1 MTFLR
6 YNSGSTFQEQIKPGI
21 DILSPTYTPYLNKYK
36 TMVGSMGSR
45 LIWFN
50 ESLSDNIV
58 KLDTAYTAGSGSV
71 TLQATTTL
79 NPYKITEGVTH
90 LETRDGAAVYKV
102 VTWNSSTR
110 VATIT
115 LEFGSDSSL
124 ADETELYI
132 SQYGEYGEDFGSG
145 DGDELAFSST
155 DINYPTFVY
164 HRLKS
169 ADGNEEGKFQNIG
182 TDEAVMSWHER
193 KKFIQNVKQ
202 LERNAFYSVKAA
214 GNSAATRQ
222 GNTISAGLKSKS
234 GGLAQTISSG
244 GGQVTDW
251 SSGTP
256 ISEDLIISNVEY
268 IRSTGALTELMST
281 ERGENNMGEIDLYC
295 AEETLS
301 DINEFIKLERDDKA
315 LSAQTNGQFGSWATR
330 LIANGA
336 YVNVKVTSGCKR
348 RDVFM
353 LPANAQ
359 IEVPFIYFFDEVMIG
374 KTGHNQKKMFVS
386 AFNHEIHNAYAMT
399 HDKNLANL

>member
-6 YNSGSTFQEQIKPGI
+6 YNEGQTFQEQVKNYIN
-21 DILSPTYTPYLNKYK
+21 ILSPTYTPYLNKFK
-36 TMVGSMGSR
+36 VMVPKIGSR
-45 LIWFN
+45 LIMFN

-71 TLQATTTL
+71 TLQAATTL

-90 LETRDGAAVYKV
+90 LETQDGAAVYKV

-145 DGDELAFSST
+145 DGDELQFSTS
-155 DINYPTFVY
+155 DINYPTFIY

-169 ADGNEEGKFQNIG
+169 ADGNEQKKWETVGA
-182 TDEAVMSWHER
+182 DEAVMSHHER
-193 KKFIQNVKQ
+193 KKYVQNLKQ
-202 LERNAFYSVKAA
+202 LERNLLYSVKAA

-234 GGLAQTISSG
+234 GGLAQFINSQ
-244 GGQVTDW
+244 GGQVTDH

-268 IRSTGALTELMST
+268 IRSTGALTDLMST
-281 ERGENNMGEIDLYC
+281 DRNEGQLGEIDLLTS
-295 AEETLS
+295 EDGLS
-301 DINEFIKLERDDKA
+301 DINKFVRLERDEKA
-315 LSAQTNGQFGSWATR
+315 LSAQKNGEFGTWATR
-330 LIANGA
+330 LIAGGS
-336 YVNVKVTSGCKR
+336 YVNVYVSTGCKK

-353 LPANAQ
+353 MPSTAD
-359 IEVPFIYFFDEVMIG
+359 IEIPFIYFFDEIMIG
-374 KTGHNQKKMFVS
+374 KTGHNEKRMYVS
-386 AFNHEIHNAYAMT
+386 GFNHKVCNAFSMT
-399 HDKNLANL
+399 HDKNLADL